1 MVNSMKKEHTKS
13 IKFSFAIETASSAMR
28 MPDYE
33 ESKKT
38 ELINELKKG
47 EKSGFV
53 KNFNRESFLKNIHN
67 KHVAEK

>member
-1 MVNSMKKEHTKS
+1 MKKEHTKLD
-13 IKFSFAIETASSAMR
+13 KFSFAVEAVTAAMR
-28 MPDYE
+28 MPVCE
-33 ESKKT
+33 ESKKA

-53 KNFNRESFLKNIHN
+53 ENFNRESFLKSMHK